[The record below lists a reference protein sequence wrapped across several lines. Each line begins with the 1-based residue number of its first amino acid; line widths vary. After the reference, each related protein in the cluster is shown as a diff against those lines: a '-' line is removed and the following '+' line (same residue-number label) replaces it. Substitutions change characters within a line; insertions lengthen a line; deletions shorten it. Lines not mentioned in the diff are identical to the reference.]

1 MTCPRCGATNL
12 ADAVFCSS
20 CATNL
25 RAAGM
30 PAMPAMPHV
39 VERTSGM
46 AIAGFVLSF
55 FCSLFGLIFSILG
68 YNECK
73 RSLGTVKGQGLAL
86 AGIIISS
93 FILVIG
99 ILAAIAIPA
108 FMSYMSHSRGGAEAR
123 MNLRRIERAATAA
136 YLANAQFP
144 VAHEGLTPPVACCD
158 QPKHVCDN
166 SSAWQTPGWLALDVG
181 DPTPHHFQYSYDSD
195 GTTVDAT
202 AVGDRGCNGTP
213 ETYRLHIEIEAGR
226 PVSSISGP

>member
-25 RAAGM
+25 RAAL
-30 PAMPAMPHV
+30 PAVPLAAQ
-39 VERTSGM
+39 RTSGL

-93 FILVIG
+93 FMLVVG
-99 ILAAIAIPA
+99 ILAAVAIPA
-108 FMSYMSHSRGGAEAR
+108 FLSYMSHSRGGAEAR
-123 MNLRRIERAATAA
+123 MNLRRIERAAIAA
-136 YLANAQFP
+136 YNENGQFP
-144 VAHEGLTPPVACCD
+144 IAHERLTPAIACCD
-158 QPKHVCDN
+158 QPNHVCDD
-166 SSAWQTPGWLALDVG
+166 SAAWHTPGWLALDVG
-181 DPTPHHFQYSYDSD
+181 DPTPHHYQYSYDSD
-195 GTTVDAT
+195 GTTVEAT
-202 AVGDRGCNGTP
+202 AVGDRTCKGSP
-213 ETYRLHIEIEAGR
+213 LTYRLRITVEAGT
-226 PVSSISGP
+226 PTASITGP